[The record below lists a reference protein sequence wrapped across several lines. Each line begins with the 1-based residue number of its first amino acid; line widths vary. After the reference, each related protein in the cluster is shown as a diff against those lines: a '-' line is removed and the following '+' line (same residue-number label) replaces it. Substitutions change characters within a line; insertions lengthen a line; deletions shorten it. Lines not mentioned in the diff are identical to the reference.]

1 MLISSRRSRIVSSKQ
16 CSGRS
21 RAEGITTKTLL
32 STSPC
37 RGEVDRAQRDRMGAR
52 RRYGPTRPL
61 RGQPSPC
68 RGGWTTGI
76 GMLDRILTVGGYT
89 LLSRLTG
96 FMRDIMLAA
105 IIGAGPVA
113 DAFFVAFRLPN
124 HFRAIFAEGAFNAA
138 FIPAYARIRTQG
150 GEVAAAL
157 FGDRIF
163 TLLLASQIVLLAL
176 ALIFTPQA
184 IDLLAPGFSRD
195 PQQFA
200 LAVGLTR
207 ITFPYLLLITLVT
220 LWSGILNALNRFA
233 AAAAAST
240 LLNVSMM
247 ATLAV
252 AWLFPSPGHAAAWGV
267 LISGVLQA
275 ALVGGDAWRA
285 GVMTSF
291 HALTWDDDVRRF
303 FKALVPATI
312 GSAGTQLALFADTI
326 IASFLTTGALSALY
340 YADRI
345 DQLPI
350 GVIGIAVGTVLVP
363 EMTHRVAAGDHEG
376 ARSAQNRAI
385 EFALLLALPCVV
397 AFLIIPGTI
406 MQGLFMRGA
415 FNAEDAHSAA
425 MTLAAYTIGL
435 VPFVL
440 IRSVVAPFLARGDT
454 LTPVKAALT
463 GTAVNIACKVAL
475 MGSLSQVGLA
485 LATSIG
491 AWINFVLVLWFAG
504 RAGLIAADATLKSS
518 LAKLAA
524 AGVAFAVFL
533 LIASPVVTSLLS
545 SMSRFRA
552 ESELLVLTVLG
563 GTFYGVLVMVLFGRR
578 WLSLRRGQAQ
588 TAPSAPLDAFEGTS
602 APAAGPDEI

>member
-1 MLISSRRSRIVSSKQ
+1 M
-16 CSGRS
+16 
-21 RAEGITTKTLL
+21 
-32 STSPC
+32 
-37 RGEVDRAQRDRMGAR
+37 
-52 RRYGPTRPL
+52 
-61 RGQPSPC
+61 
-68 RGGWTTGI
+68 I
-76 GMLDRILTVGGYT
+76 GRILTVGGYT
-89 LLSRLTG
+89 LLSRVTG
-96 FMRDIMLAA
+96 FVRDIMLAA

-150 GEVAAAL
+150 GEAAAKL

-163 TLLLASQIVLLAL
+163 TLLLATQVVLLAL

-184 IDLLAPGFSRD
+184 IDVLAPGFSRD

-200 LAVGLTR
+200 LAVSLTR

-220 LWSGILNALNRFA
+220 LWGGILNALNRFA

-240 LLNVSMM
+240 LLNVAMM
-247 ATLAV
+247 ATLAT
-252 AWLFPSPGHAAAWGV
+252 AWLFPSAGHAAAWGV

-275 ALVGGDAWRA
+275 ALVGGDAWLA

-291 HALTWDDDVRRF
+291 HALAWDDDVKRF
-303 FKALVPATI
+303 FKALLPATV

-326 IASFLTTGALSALY
+326 IASFLTAGALSALY

-385 EFALLLALPCVV
+385 EFALLLAIPCVV
-397 AFLIIPGTI
+397 AFVVVPEVI
-406 MQGLFMRGA
+406 MRGLFMRGA
-415 FNAEDAHSAA
+415 FTAADAHAAA
-425 MTLAAYTIGL
+425 MTLVAYTIGL
-435 VPFVL
+435 IPFVL

-463 GTAVNIACKVAL
+463 GTAVNIVFKVAL
-475 MGSLSQVGLA
+475 MGPLAQVGLA

-491 AWINFVLVLWFAG
+491 AWVNFVLVLWLAA
-504 RAGLIAADATLKSS
+504 RRGLIASDTTLKSS
-518 LAKLAA
+518 LTKLGI
-524 AGVAFAVFL
+524 AGFLFFAFLFVATPAV
-533 LIASPVVTSLLS
+533 TYLLS
-545 SMSRFRA
+545 SLSRFRD
-552 ESELLVLTVLG
+552 ESELLLLVLLG
-563 GTFYGVLVMVLFGRR
+563 GGFYGVLVAVLFGRR
-578 WLSLRRGQAQ
+578 WLSLMRAQAQ
-588 TAPSAPLDAFEGTS
+588 TAPAAPIDAFEGTS